1 MKNSIARVT
10 MKKIIIV
17 GLLLTLA
24 QMLIWA
30 QPKLIDREEEK
41 KEYPDLQQ
49 TEAILD
55 KNILDAYKRLSI
67 FGPLVNLAK
76 DDRNK
81 YFKQKEEPLNVNYTL
96 RNIVYTPRNTYIRYV
111 KESPDFFLVGFGTTQ
126 EVLALIKE
134 RIDYVNG
141 QGVKVPQLQFQSR
154 EGIELTQFEFI
165 YAEDT
170 PSREVVGSR
179 RKSLSLFYERVN
191 QGTIDTPQDF
201 KLSLVV
207 SRIVRHHIKDG
218 IKDIELVIDSD
229 PNTENMDDVII
240 LHRYNQKPTNVIVLG
255 SMHNTPNN
263 PHRVQFK
270 RDFYLQL
277 LDHFNSLYRMVD
289 GFAKKDGNEYN
300 QKVINLLKQAME
312 Y

>member
-1 MKNSIARVT
+1 
-10 MKKIIIV
+10 MKKLSIV
-17 GLLLTLA
+17 GLLIIVS
-24 QMLIWA
+24 QIYIWA

-55 KNILDAYKRLSI
+55 KNIQDAYKRISI

-76 DDRNK
+76 NDRSK
-81 YFKQKEEPLNVNYTL
+81 YFKQKEDPFNFEYGLK
-96 RNIVYTPRNTYIRYV
+96 NIVYTPRNTYIRYV
-111 KESPDFFLVGFGTTQ
+111 KESPEFLLVGFGTTQ
-126 EVLALIKE
+126 EVLAKIKE

-141 QGVKVPQLQFQSR
+141 QGVKVPPLSFQNR
-154 EGIELTQFEFI
+154 DGIELTQFEFV

-170 PSREVVGSR
+170 PTREVVGSR
-179 RKSLSLFYERVN
+179 RKSLTLFYDRVN
-191 QGTIDTPQDF
+191 QSTIDSPQDF
-201 KLSLVV
+201 KLTMVV
-207 SRIVRHHIKDG
+207 SRVINHHIRDGVKDV
-218 IKDIELVIDSD
+218 ELIVDPD

-240 LHRYNQKPTNVIVLG
+240 LHRYNEKPTQVIVLG

-263 PHRVQFK
+263 PHRVVFK

-289 GFAKKDGNEYN
+289 GYAKKDSNEYN
-300 QKVINLLKQAME
+300 QKVLQLLKKEME

>member
-1 MKNSIARVT
+1 
-10 MKKIIIV
+10 MKKLSIV
-17 GLLLTLA
+17 GLLIIVS
-24 QMLIWA
+24 QIYIWA

-55 KNILDAYKRLSI
+55 KNIQDAYKRISI

-76 DDRNK
+76 NDRSK
-81 YFKQKEEPLNVNYTL
+81 YFKQKEDPFNFEHGLK
-96 RNIVYTPRNTYIRYV
+96 NIVYTPRNTYIRYV
-111 KESPDFFLVGFGTTQ
+111 KESPEFLLVGFGTTQ
-126 EVLALIKE
+126 EVLAKIKE
-134 RIDYVNG
+134 RIDYVNN
-141 QGVKVPQLQFQSR
+141 QGVKVPQLGFQNR
-154 EGIELTQFEFI
+154 DGIELTQFEFV

-170 PSREVVGSR
+170 PTREVVGSR
-179 RKSLSLFYERVN
+179 RKSLTLFYDRVN
-191 QGTIDTPQDF
+191 QSTIDTPQDF
-201 KLSLVV
+201 KLTMVV
-207 SRIVRHHIKDG
+207 SRIINHHIRDGVKDV
-218 IKDIELVIDSD
+218 ELIVDPD

-240 LHRYNQKPTNVIVLG
+240 LHRYNEKPTQVIVLG

-263 PHRVQFK
+263 PHRVVFK

-289 GFAKKDGNEYN
+289 GYAKKDSNEYN
-300 QKVINLLKQAME
+300 QKVLQLLKKEME

>member
-1 MKNSIARVT
+1 
-10 MKKIIIV
+10 MKKLSIV
-17 GLLLTLA
+17 GLLIIVS
-24 QMLIWA
+24 QIYIWA

-55 KNILDAYKRLSI
+55 KNIQDAYKRISI

-76 DDRNK
+76 NDRSK
-81 YFKQKEEPLNVNYTL
+81 YFKQKEDPFNFEYGLK
-96 RNIVYTPRNTYIRYV
+96 NIVYTPRNTYIRYV
-111 KESPDFFLVGFGTTQ
+111 KESPEFLLVGFGTTQ
-126 EVLALIKE
+126 EVLAKIKE

-141 QGVKVPQLQFQSR
+141 QGVKVPPLSFQNR
-154 EGIELTQFEFI
+154 DGIELTQFEFV

-170 PSREVVGSR
+170 PTREVVGSR
-179 RKSLSLFYERVN
+179 RKSLTLFYDRVN
-191 QGTIDTPQDF
+191 QSTIDTPQDF
-201 KLSLVV
+201 KLTMVV
-207 SRIVRHHIKDG
+207 SRVINHHIRDG
-218 IKDIELVIDSD
+218 VKDIELIVD
-229 PNTENMDDVII
+229 PDPITENMDDVII
-240 LHRYNQKPTNVIVLG
+240 LHRYNEKPTQVIVLG

-263 PHRVQFK
+263 PHRVVFK

-289 GFAKKDGNEYN
+289 GYAKKDSNEYN
-300 QKVINLLKQAME
+300 QKVLQLLKKEME

>member
-1 MKNSIARVT
+1 
-10 MKKIIIV
+10 MKKLSIV
-17 GLLLTLA
+17 GLLIIVS
-24 QMLIWA
+24 QIYIWA

-55 KNILDAYKRLSI
+55 KNIQDAYKRISI

-76 DDRNK
+76 NDRSK
-81 YFKQKEEPLNVNYTL
+81 YFKQKEEPFNFEHGLK
-96 RNIVYTPRNTYIRYV
+96 NIVYTPRNTYIRYV
-111 KESPDFFLVGFGTTQ
+111 KESPEFLLVGFGTTQ
-126 EVLALIKE
+126 EVLAKIKE
-134 RIDYVNG
+134 KIDYVNG
-141 QGVKVPQLQFQSR
+141 QGVKVPQLGFQNR
-154 EGIELTQFEFI
+154 DGIELTQFEFV

-170 PSREVVGSR
+170 PTREVVGSR
-179 RKSLSLFYERVN
+179 RKSLTLFYDRVN
-191 QGTIDTPQDF
+191 QSTIDTPQDF
-201 KLSLVV
+201 KLTMVV
-207 SRIVRHHIKDG
+207 SRVINHHIRDG
-218 IKDIELVIDSD
+218 IKDLELIVDPD

-240 LHRYNQKPTNVIVLG
+240 LHRYNEKPTQVIVLG

-263 PHRVQFK
+263 PHRVVFK

-289 GFAKKDGNEYN
+289 GYAKKDSNEYN
-300 QKVINLLKQAME
+300 EKVLQLLKKEME

>member
-1 MKNSIARVT
+1 
-10 MKKIIIV
+10 MKKLSIV
-17 GLLLTLA
+17 GLLIIVS
-24 QMLIWA
+24 QIYIWA

-55 KNILDAYKRLSI
+55 KNIQDAYKRISI

-76 DDRNK
+76 NDRSK
-81 YFKQKEEPLNVNYTL
+81 YFKQKEEPFNFEHGLK
-96 RNIVYTPRNTYIRYV
+96 NIVYTPRNTYIRYV
-111 KESPDFFLVGFGTTQ
+111 KESPEFLLVGFGTTQ
-126 EVLALIKE
+126 EVLAKIKE
-134 RIDYVNG
+134 RIDYVNN
-141 QGVKVPQLQFQSR
+141 QGVKVPQLGFQNR
-154 EGIELTQFEFI
+154 DGIELTQFEFV

-170 PSREVVGSR
+170 PTREVVGSR
-179 RKSLSLFYERVN
+179 RKSLTLFYDRVN
-191 QGTIDTPQDF
+191 QSTIDTPQDF
-201 KLSLVV
+201 KLTMVV
-207 SRIVRHHIKDG
+207 SRIINHHIRDGVKDV
-218 IKDIELVIDSD
+218 ELIVDPD

-240 LHRYNQKPTNVIVLG
+240 LHRYNEKPTQVIVLG

-263 PHRVQFK
+263 PHRVVFK

-289 GFAKKDGNEYN
+289 GYAKKDSNEYN
-300 QKVINLLKQAME
+300 QKVLQLLKKEME

>member
-1 MKNSIARVT
+1 
-10 MKKIIIV
+10 MKKLSIV
-17 GLLLTLA
+17 GLLIIVS
-24 QMLIWA
+24 QIYIWA

-55 KNILDAYKRLSI
+55 KNIQDAYKRISI

-76 DDRNK
+76 NDRSK
-81 YFKQKEEPLNVNYTL
+81 YFKQKEEPFNFEHGLK
-96 RNIVYTPRNTYIRYV
+96 NIVYTPRNTYIRYV
-111 KESPDFFLVGFGTTQ
+111 KESPEFLLVGFGTTQ
-126 EVLALIKE
+126 EVLAKIKE

-141 QGVKVPQLQFQSR
+141 QGVKVPPLSFQNR
-154 EGIELTQFEFI
+154 DGIELTQFEFV

-170 PSREVVGSR
+170 PTREVVGSR
-179 RKSLSLFYERVN
+179 RKSLTLFYDRVN
-191 QGTIDTPQDF
+191 QSTIDSPQDF
-201 KLSLVV
+201 KLTMVV
-207 SRIVRHHIKDG
+207 SRVINHHIREG
-218 IKDIELVIDSD
+218 IKDLELIVDPD

-240 LHRYNQKPTNVIVLG
+240 LHRYNEKPTQVIVLG

-263 PHRVQFK
+263 PHRVVFK

-289 GFAKKDGNEYN
+289 GYAKKDSNEYN
-300 QKVINLLKQAME
+300 QKVLQLLKKEME

>member
-1 MKNSIARVT
+1 
-10 MKKIIIV
+10 MKKLSIV
-17 GLLLTLA
+17 GLLIIVS
-24 QMLIWA
+24 QIYIWA

-55 KNILDAYKRLSI
+55 KNIQDAYKRISI

-76 DDRNK
+76 NDRSK
-81 YFKQKEEPLNVNYTL
+81 YFKQKEDPFNFEHGLK
-96 RNIVYTPRNTYIRYV
+96 NIVYTPRNTYIRYV
-111 KESPDFFLVGFGTTQ
+111 KESPEFLLVGFGTTQ
-126 EVLALIKE
+126 EVLAKIKE

-141 QGVKVPQLQFQSR
+141 QGVKVSQLGFQNR
-154 EGIELTQFEFI
+154 DGIELTQFEFV

-170 PSREVVGSR
+170 PTREVVGSR
-179 RKSLSLFYERVN
+179 RKSLTLFYDRVN
-191 QGTIDTPQDF
+191 QSTIDTPQDF
-201 KLSLVV
+201 KLTMVV
-207 SRIVRHHIKDG
+207 SRIINHHIRDG
-218 IKDIELVIDSD
+218 IKDLELIVDPD

-240 LHRYNQKPTNVIVLG
+240 LHRYNEKPTQVIVLG

-263 PHRVQFK
+263 PHRVVFK

-289 GFAKKDGNEYN
+289 GYAKKDSNEYN
-300 QKVINLLKQAME
+300 QKVLQLLKKEME

>member
-1 MKNSIARVT
+1 
-10 MKKIIIV
+10 MKKLSIV
-17 GLLLTLA
+17 GLLIIVS
-24 QMLIWA
+24 QIYIWA

-55 KNILDAYKRLSI
+55 KNIQDAYKRISI

-76 DDRNK
+76 NDRSK
-81 YFKQKEEPLNVNYTL
+81 YFKQKEDPFNFEHGLK
-96 RNIVYTPRNTYIRYV
+96 NIVYTPRNTYIRYV
-111 KESPDFFLVGFGTTQ
+111 KESPEFLLIGFGTTQ
-126 EVLALIKE
+126 EVLAKIKE
-134 RIDYVNG
+134 KIDYVNG
-141 QGVKVPQLQFQSR
+141 QGVKVPQLGFQNR
-154 EGIELTQFEFI
+154 DGIELTQFEFV

-179 RKSLSLFYERVN
+179 RKSLTLFYDRVN
-191 QGTIDTPQDF
+191 QSTIDTPQDF
-201 KLSLVV
+201 KLTMVV
-207 SRIVRHHIKDG
+207 SRVINHHIRDGVKDV
-218 IKDIELVIDSD
+218 ELIVDPD

-240 LHRYNQKPTNVIVLG
+240 LHRYNEKPTQVIVLG

-263 PHRVQFK
+263 PHRVVFK

-289 GFAKKDGNEYN
+289 GYAKKDSNEYN
-300 QKVINLLKQAME
+300 QKVLQLLKKEME

>member
-1 MKNSIARVT
+1 
-10 MKKIIIV
+10 MKKLSLV
-17 GLLLTLA
+17 GLLIIVS
-24 QMLIWA
+24 QIYIWA

-55 KNILDAYKRLSI
+55 KNIQDAYKRISI

-76 DDRNK
+76 NDRSK
-81 YFKQKEEPLNVNYTL
+81 YFKQKEDPFNFEHGLK
-96 RNIVYTPRNTYIRYV
+96 NIVYTPRNTYIRYV
-111 KESPDFFLVGFGTTQ
+111 KESPEFLLVGFGTTQ
-126 EVLALIKE
+126 EVLAKIKE

-141 QGVKVPQLQFQSR
+141 QGVKVPQLGFQNR
-154 EGIELTQFEFI
+154 DGIELTQFEFV

-170 PSREVVGSR
+170 PTREVVGSR
-179 RKSLSLFYERVN
+179 RKSLTLFYDRVN
-191 QGTIDTPQDF
+191 QSTIDTPQDF
-201 KLSLVV
+201 KLTMVV
-207 SRIVRHHIKDG
+207 SRVINHHIRDGVKDV
-218 IKDIELVIDSD
+218 ELIVDPD

-240 LHRYNQKPTNVIVLG
+240 LHRYNEKPTQVIVLG

-263 PHRVQFK
+263 PHRVVFK

-289 GFAKKDGNEYN
+289 GYAKKDSNEYN
-300 QKVINLLKQAME
+300 QKVLQLLKKEME

>member
-1 MKNSIARVT
+1 
-10 MKKIIIV
+10 MKKLSIV
-17 GLLLTLA
+17 GLLIIVS
-24 QMLIWA
+24 QIYIWA

-55 KNILDAYKRLSI
+55 KNIQDAYKRISI

-76 DDRNK
+76 NDRSK
-81 YFKQKEEPLNVNYTL
+81 YFKQKEDPFNFEHGLK
-96 RNIVYTPRNTYIRYV
+96 NIVYTPRNTYIRYV
-111 KESPDFFLVGFGTTQ
+111 KESPEFLLVGFGTTQ
-126 EVLALIKE
+126 EVLAKIKE

-141 QGVKVPQLQFQSR
+141 QGVKVPQLGFQNR
-154 EGIELTQFEFI
+154 DGIELTQFEFV

-170 PSREVVGSR
+170 PTREVVGSR
-179 RKSLSLFYERVN
+179 RKSLTLFYDRVN
-191 QGTIDTPQDF
+191 QSTIDTPQDF
-201 KLSLVV
+201 KLTMVV
-207 SRIVRHHIKDG
+207 SRVINHHIRDGVKDV
-218 IKDIELVIDSD
+218 ELIVDPD

-240 LHRYNQKPTNVIVLG
+240 LHRYNEKPTQVIVLG

-263 PHRVQFK
+263 PHRVVFK

-289 GFAKKDGNEYN
+289 GYAKKDSNEYN
-300 QKVINLLKQAME
+300 QKVLQLLKKEME

>member
-1 MKNSIARVT
+1 
-10 MKKIIIV
+10 MKKLSIV
-17 GLLLTLA
+17 GLLIIVS
-24 QMLIWA
+24 QIYIWA

-55 KNILDAYKRLSI
+55 KNIQDAYKRISI

-76 DDRNK
+76 NDRSK
-81 YFKQKEEPLNVNYTL
+81 YFKQKEDPFNFEHGLK
-96 RNIVYTPRNTYIRYV
+96 NIVYTPRNTYIRYV
-111 KESPDFFLVGFGTTQ
+111 KESPEFLLVGFGTTQ
-126 EVLALIKE
+126 EVLAKIKE
-134 RIDYVNG
+134 KIDYVNG
-141 QGVKVPQLQFQSR
+141 QGVKVPQLGFQNR
-154 EGIELTQFEFI
+154 DGIELTQFEFV

-179 RKSLSLFYERVN
+179 RKSLTLFYDRVN
-191 QGTIDTPQDF
+191 QSTIDTPQDF
-201 KLSLVV
+201 KLTMVV
-207 SRIVRHHIKDG
+207 SRVINHHIRDGVKDV
-218 IKDIELVIDSD
+218 ELIVDPD

-240 LHRYNQKPTNVIVLG
+240 LHRYNEKPTQVIVLG

-263 PHRVQFK
+263 PHRVVFK

-289 GFAKKDGNEYN
+289 GYAKKDSNEYN
-300 QKVINLLKQAME
+300 QKVLQLLKKEME

>member
-1 MKNSIARVT
+1 
-10 MKKIIIV
+10 MKKLSIV
-17 GLLLTLA
+17 GLLIIVS
-24 QMLIWA
+24 QIYIWA

-55 KNILDAYKRLSI
+55 KNIQDAYKRISI

-76 DDRNK
+76 NDRSK
-81 YFKQKEEPLNVNYTL
+81 YFKQKEEPFNFEHGLK
-96 RNIVYTPRNTYIRYV
+96 NIVYTPRNTYIRYV
-111 KESPDFFLVGFGTTQ
+111 KESPEFLLVGFGTTQ
-126 EVLALIKE
+126 EVLAKIKE
-134 RIDYVNG
+134 RIDYVNN
-141 QGVKVPQLQFQSR
+141 QGVKVPQLGFQNR
-154 EGIELTQFEFI
+154 DGIELTQFEFV

-179 RKSLSLFYERVN
+179 RKSLTLFYDRVN
-191 QGTIDTPQDF
+191 QSTIDTPQDF
-201 KLSLVV
+201 KLTMVV
-207 SRIVRHHIKDG
+207 SRIINHHIRDG
-218 IKDIELVIDSD
+218 IKDLELIVDPD

-240 LHRYNQKPTNVIVLG
+240 LHRYNEKPTQVIVLG

-263 PHRVQFK
+263 PHRVVFK

-289 GFAKKDGNEYN
+289 GYAKKDSNEYN
-300 QKVINLLKQAME
+300 QKVLQLLKKEME

>member
-1 MKNSIARVT
+1 
-10 MKKIIIV
+10 MKKLSIV
-17 GLLLTLA
+17 GLLIIVS
-24 QMLIWA
+24 QIYIWA

-55 KNILDAYKRLSI
+55 KNIQDAYKRISI

-76 DDRNK
+76 NDRSK
-81 YFKQKEEPLNVNYTL
+81 YFKQKEDPFNFEYGLK
-96 RNIVYTPRNTYIRYV
+96 NIVYTPRNTYIRYV
-111 KESPDFFLVGFGTTQ
+111 KESPEFLLVGFGTTQ
-126 EVLALIKE
+126 EVLAKIKE

-141 QGVKVPQLQFQSR
+141 QGVKVPQLGFQNR
-154 EGIELTQFEFI
+154 DGIELTQFEFV

-179 RKSLSLFYERVN
+179 RKSLTLFYDRVN
-191 QGTIDTPQDF
+191 QSTIDTPQDF
-201 KLSLVV
+201 KLTMVV
-207 SRIVRHHIKDG
+207 SRVINHHIRDGVKDV
-218 IKDIELVIDSD
+218 ELIVDPD

-240 LHRYNQKPTNVIVLG
+240 LHRYNEKPTQVIVLG

-263 PHRVQFK
+263 PHRVVFK

-289 GFAKKDGNEYN
+289 GYAKKDSNEYN
-300 QKVINLLKQAME
+300 QKVLQLLKKEME

>member
-1 MKNSIARVT
+1 
-10 MKKIIIV
+10 MKKLSIV
-17 GLLLTLA
+17 GLLIIVS
-24 QMLIWA
+24 QIYIWA

-55 KNILDAYKRLSI
+55 KNIQDAYKRISI

-76 DDRNK
+76 NDRSK
-81 YFKQKEEPLNVNYTL
+81 YFKQKEDPFNFEYGLK
-96 RNIVYTPRNTYIRYV
+96 NIVYTPRNTYIRYV
-111 KESPDFFLVGFGTTQ
+111 KESPEFLLVGFGTTQ
-126 EVLALIKE
+126 EVLAKIKE

-141 QGVKVPQLQFQSR
+141 QGVKVPQLGFQNR
-154 EGIELTQFEFI
+154 DGIELTQFEFV
-165 YAEDT
+165 YADDT
-170 PSREVVGSR
+170 PTREVVGSR
-179 RKSLSLFYERVN
+179 RKSLTLFYDRVN
-191 QGTIDTPQDF
+191 QSTIDTPQDF
-201 KLSLVV
+201 KLTMVV
-207 SRIVRHHIKDG
+207 SRIINHHIRDGVKDV
-218 IKDIELVIDSD
+218 ELIVDPD

-240 LHRYNQKPTNVIVLG
+240 LHRYNEKPTQVIVLG

-263 PHRVQFK
+263 PHRVVFK

-289 GFAKKDGNEYN
+289 GYAKKDSNEYN
-300 QKVINLLKQAME
+300 QKVLQLLKKEME

>member
-1 MKNSIARVT
+1 
-10 MKKIIIV
+10 MKKLSIV
-17 GLLLTLA
+17 GLLIIVS
-24 QMLIWA
+24 QIYIWA

-55 KNILDAYKRLSI
+55 KNIQDAYKRISI

-76 DDRNK
+76 NDRSK
-81 YFKQKEEPLNVNYTL
+81 YFKQKEDPFNFEHGLK
-96 RNIVYTPRNTYIRYV
+96 NIVYTPRNTYIRYV
-111 KESPDFFLVGFGTTQ
+111 KESPEFLLVGFGTTQ
-126 EVLALIKE
+126 EVLAKIKE

-141 QGVKVPQLQFQSR
+141 QGVKVPQLGFQNR
-154 EGIELTQFEFI
+154 DGIELTQFEFV
-165 YAEDT
+165 YADDT
-170 PSREVVGSR
+170 PTREVVGSR
-179 RKSLSLFYERVN
+179 RKSLTLFYDRVN
-191 QGTIDTPQDF
+191 QSTIDTPQDF
-201 KLSLVV
+201 KLTIVV
-207 SRIVRHHIKDG
+207 SRVINHHIRDGVKDV
-218 IKDIELVIDSD
+218 ELIVDPD

-240 LHRYNQKPTNVIVLG
+240 LHRYNEKPTQVIVLG

-263 PHRVQFK
+263 PHRVVFK

-289 GFAKKDGNEYN
+289 GYAKKDSNEYN
-300 QKVINLLKQAME
+300 QKVLQLLKKEME

>member
-1 MKNSIARVT
+1 
-10 MKKIIIV
+10 MKKLSIV
-17 GLLLTLA
+17 GLLIIVS
-24 QMLIWA
+24 QIYIWA

-55 KNILDAYKRLSI
+55 KNIQDAYKRISI

-76 DDRNK
+76 NDRSK
-81 YFKQKEEPLNVNYTL
+81 YFKQKEDPFNFEHGLK
-96 RNIVYTPRNTYIRYV
+96 NIVYTPRNTYIRYV
-111 KESPDFFLVGFGTTQ
+111 KESPEFLLVGFGTTQ
-126 EVLALIKE
+126 DILAKIKE

-141 QGVKVPQLQFQSR
+141 QGVKVPPLSFQNR
-154 EGIELTQFEFI
+154 DGIELTQFEFV

-179 RKSLSLFYERVN
+179 RKSLTLFYDRVN
-191 QGTIDTPQDF
+191 QSTIDTPQDF
-201 KLSLVV
+201 KLTMVV
-207 SRIVRHHIKDG
+207 SRIINHHIRDGVKDV
-218 IKDIELVIDSD
+218 ELIVDPD

-240 LHRYNQKPTNVIVLG
+240 LHRYNEKPTQVIVLG

-263 PHRVQFK
+263 PHRVVFK

-289 GFAKKDGNEYN
+289 GYAKKDSNEYN
-300 QKVINLLKQAME
+300 QKVLQLLKKEME

>member
-1 MKNSIARVT
+1 
-10 MKKIIIV
+10 MKKLSIV
-17 GLLLTLA
+17 GLLIIVS
-24 QMLIWA
+24 QIYIWA

-55 KNILDAYKRLSI
+55 KNIQDAYKRISI

-76 DDRNK
+76 NDRSK
-81 YFKQKEEPLNVNYTL
+81 YFKQKEEPFNFEHGLK
-96 RNIVYTPRNTYIRYV
+96 NIVYTPRNTYIRYV
-111 KESPDFFLVGFGTTQ
+111 KESPEFLLVGFGTTQ
-126 EVLALIKE
+126 EVLAKIKE

-141 QGVKVPQLQFQSR
+141 QGVKVPQLGFQNR
-154 EGIELTQFEFI
+154 DGIELTQFEFV

-170 PSREVVGSR
+170 PTREVVGSR
-179 RKSLSLFYERVN
+179 RKSLTLFYDRVN
-191 QGTIDTPQDF
+191 QSTIDTPQDF
-201 KLSLVV
+201 KLTMVV
-207 SRIVRHHIKDG
+207 SRVINHHIRDG
-218 IKDIELVIDSD
+218 IKDLELIVDPD

-240 LHRYNQKPTNVIVLG
+240 LHRYNEKPTQVIVLG

-263 PHRVQFK
+263 PHRVVFK

-289 GFAKKDGNEYN
+289 GYAKKDSNEYN
-300 QKVINLLKQAME
+300 QKVLQLLKKEME

>member
-1 MKNSIARVT
+1 
-10 MKKIIIV
+10 MKKLSIV
-17 GLLLTLA
+17 GLLIIVS
-24 QMLIWA
+24 QIYIWA

-55 KNILDAYKRLSI
+55 KNIQDAYKRISI

-76 DDRNK
+76 NDRSK
-81 YFKQKEEPLNVNYTL
+81 YFKQKEDPFNFEYGLK
-96 RNIVYTPRNTYIRYV
+96 NIVYTPRNTYIRYV
-111 KESPDFFLVGFGTTQ
+111 KESPEFLLVGFGTTQ
-126 EVLALIKE
+126 EVLAKIKE

-141 QGVKVPQLQFQSR
+141 QGVKVPPLSFQNR
-154 EGIELTQFEFI
+154 DGIELTQFEFV

-170 PSREVVGSR
+170 PTREVVGSR
-179 RKSLSLFYERVN
+179 RKSLTLFYDRVN
-191 QGTIDTPQDF
+191 QSTIDTPQDF
-201 KLSLVV
+201 KLTMVV
-207 SRIVRHHIKDG
+207 SRVINHHIRDG
-218 IKDIELVIDSD
+218 VKDIELIVDPD

-240 LHRYNQKPTNVIVLG
+240 LHRYNEKPTQVIVLG
-255 SMHNTPNN
+255 SMHNTTNN
-263 PHRVQFK
+263 PHRVVFK

-289 GFAKKDGNEYN
+289 GYAKKDSNEYN
-300 QKVINLLKQAME
+300 QKVLQLLKKEME

>member
-1 MKNSIARVT
+1 
-10 MKKIIIV
+10 MKKLSIV
-17 GLLLTLA
+17 GLLIIVS
-24 QMLIWA
+24 QIYIWA

-55 KNILDAYKRLSI
+55 KNIQDAYKRISI

-76 DDRNK
+76 NDRSK
-81 YFKQKEEPLNVNYTL
+81 YFKQKEEPFNFEHGLK
-96 RNIVYTPRNTYIRYV
+96 NIVYTPRNTYIRYV
-111 KESPDFFLVGFGTTQ
+111 KESPEFLLVGFGTTQ
-126 EVLALIKE
+126 EVLAKIKE

-141 QGVKVPQLQFQSR
+141 QGVKVPQLGFQNR
-154 EGIELTQFEFI
+154 DGIELTQFEFV

-179 RKSLSLFYERVN
+179 RKSLTLFYDRVN
-191 QGTIDTPQDF
+191 QSTIDTPQDF
-201 KLSLVV
+201 KLTMVV
-207 SRIVRHHIKDG
+207 SRIINHHIRDGVKDV
-218 IKDIELVIDSD
+218 ELIVDPD

-240 LHRYNQKPTNVIVLG
+240 LHRYNEKPTQVIVLG

-263 PHRVQFK
+263 PHRVVFK

-289 GFAKKDGNEYN
+289 GYAKKDSNEYN
-300 QKVINLLKQAME
+300 QKVLQLLKKEME

>member
-1 MKNSIARVT
+1 
-10 MKKIIIV
+10 MKKLSIV
-17 GLLLTLA
+17 GLLIIVS
-24 QMLIWA
+24 QIYIWA

-55 KNILDAYKRLSI
+55 KNIQDAYKRISI

-76 DDRNK
+76 NDRSK
-81 YFKQKEEPLNVNYTL
+81 YFKQKEDPFNFEHGLK
-96 RNIVYTPRNTYIRYV
+96 NIVYTPRNTYIRYV
-111 KESPDFFLVGFGTTQ
+111 KESPEFLLVGFGTTQ
-126 EVLALIKE
+126 EVLAKIKE

-141 QGVKVPQLQFQSR
+141 QGVKVPPLSFQNR
-154 EGIELTQFEFI
+154 DGIELTQFEFV

-170 PSREVVGSR
+170 PTREVVGSR
-179 RKSLSLFYERVN
+179 RKSLTLFYDRVN
-191 QGTIDTPQDF
+191 QSTIDTPQDF
-201 KLSLVV
+201 KLTMVV
-207 SRIVRHHIKDG
+207 SRVINHHIRDG
-218 IKDIELVIDSD
+218 IKDLELIVDPD

-240 LHRYNQKPTNVIVLG
+240 LHRYNEKPTQVIVLG

-263 PHRVQFK
+263 PHRVVFK

-289 GFAKKDGNEYN
+289 GYAKKDSNEYN
-300 QKVINLLKQAME
+300 QKVLQLLKKEME

>member
-1 MKNSIARVT
+1 
-10 MKKIIIV
+10 MKKLSIV
-17 GLLLTLA
+17 GLLIIVS
-24 QMLIWA
+24 QIYIWA

-55 KNILDAYKRLSI
+55 KNIQDAYKRISI

-76 DDRNK
+76 NDRSK
-81 YFKQKEEPLNVNYTL
+81 YFKQKEEPFNFEHGLK
-96 RNIVYTPRNTYIRYV
+96 NIVYTPRNTYIRYV
-111 KESPDFFLVGFGTTQ
+111 KESPEFLLVGFGTTQ
-126 EVLALIKE
+126 EVLANIKE
-134 RIDYVNG
+134 KIDYVNG
-141 QGVKVPQLQFQSR
+141 QGVKVPQLGFQNR
-154 EGIELTQFEFI
+154 DGIELTQFEFV

-170 PSREVVGSR
+170 PTREVVGSR
-179 RKSLSLFYERVN
+179 RKSLTLFYDRVN
-191 QGTIDTPQDF
+191 QSTIDTPQDF
-201 KLSLVV
+201 KLTMVV
-207 SRIVRHHIKDG
+207 SRVINHHIRDG
-218 IKDIELVIDSD
+218 IKDLELIVDPD

-240 LHRYNQKPTNVIVLG
+240 LHRYNEKPTQVIVLG

-263 PHRVQFK
+263 PHRVVFK

-289 GFAKKDGNEYN
+289 GYAKKDSNEYN
-300 QKVINLLKQAME
+300 EKVLQLLKKEME